1 MYKDKIEWRNYTR
14 ISDQSPRGRNR
25 FYEGRHIK
33 WPLYTCYLIHVKFSC
48 SSQWLLYMNK
58 SNHDTK
64 SFSEPVS
71 VTFVRGLVFK
81 GRGDFQQWLGAAPQ
95 HFRVPKKKERILGR
109 NSGDVQGKAYEI
121 KLPTHS
127 SRGSTPKNV
136 LSQRSCCQ
144 SSSTETVM
152 MTNSG
157 NSAEVIIF
165 PRDN

>member
-71 VTFVRGLVFK
+71 VTFVRGLGFR
-81 GRGDFQQWLGAAPQ
+81 GRGDFKPVTWDSPQ
-95 HFRVPKKKERILGR
+95 HFRVPKKKEWILGR
-109 NSGDVQGKAYEI
+109 NLGDVRGKVYEI

-144 SSSTETVM
+144 TAAWKLLWWQTQG
-152 MTNSG
+152 TLQK
-157 NSAEVIIF
+157 
-165 PRDN
+165 